1 MLPPQW
7 APELNPDEEITIIV
21 ILGYVSAME
30 GWRTIAG
37 LASTISKNQYIF
49 KMFWKPKTR
58 QDPVFHFHLLQCY
71 SHTPPPPADQL
82 HSAVTAPFAIL
93 GDALGGFQV

>member
-1 MLPPQW
+1 MLLPPW
-7 APELNPDEEITIIV
+7 AHELNPDEITIIV

-37 LASTISKNQYIF
+37 LASTISKNQYIL
-49 KMFWKPKTR
+49 KMFRKLKNKAS
-58 QDPVFHFHLLQCY
+58 HLSLPFPLCY

-82 HSAVTAPFAIL
+82 LAAVTATFAIL
-93 GDALGGFQV
+93 GDELGGFQV